1 MFLVQACS
9 YKSKIDSNYYCQK
22 LKFSCIK
29 SNKVVNFKTSKGD
42 FEVKLFGKDNPV
54 TVSNFLENIENNI
67 YENQKF
73 YKIINYPQIRFIHG
87 GVKPENKYY
96 TERKQNLN
104 KTSPT
109 IPLEIKFKE
118 EVKPRYNYQIKNPV
132 ETVNLVNTFES
143 GSIAMVKSGK
153 DKSSS
158 TEFFFVTTKIP
169 ELDGRYSIFG
179 KIIKGLDVLEKINKK
194 TTLRQSRFLI
204 KFLENIYLFS
214 TFLY

>member
-22 LKFSCIK
+22 LKFSCIQ

-67 YENQKF
+67 YVNQKF

-87 GVKPENKYY
+87 GVNPENKFYI
-96 TERKQNLN
+96 ERKQNLN
-104 KTSPT
+104 KTSPS

-118 EVKPRYNYQIKNPV
+118 EIKPRYNYQIKNPS

-153 DKSSS
+153 NKSSS
-158 TEFFFVTTKIP
+158 TEFFFVTSKIP

-179 KIIKGLDVLEKINKK
+179 KIIKGLDVLEKINKEDY
-194 TTLRQSRFLI
+194 I
-204 KFLENIYLFS
+204 KAVQISN
-214 TFLY
+214 